1 MMKKSKNG
9 NLNMKKVW
17 TAFNIFEK
25 LLVSF
30 GFAMQMIYILL
41 VAVFKCISTQL
52 FLKMFNEIY
61 TYISLHSFLLVAV
74 IVVYSFA
81 QKARCKEAGVAEP
94 DPSDLLD
101 MSVFDF
107 ILPMIILAVVVITM
121 IVAFYN
127 GEPTDHDA
135 MFDGVY
141 KSTIFIGMNQVVSVI
156 GYCFFKGMAK

>member
-1 MMKKSKNG
+1 MKK
-9 NLNMKKVW
+9 MW

-30 GFAMQMIYILL
+30 GFAMQLIYILL

-74 IVVYSFA
+74 IVVYSLA
-81 QKARCKEAGVAEP
+81 KKARCREAGVAEP
-94 DPSDLLD
+94 DPSDLFD

-107 ILPMIILAVVVITM
+107 LLPVIIFAVMIITM
-121 IVAFYN
+121 IVAFYD
-127 GEPTDHDA
+127 GEPIDHDA
-135 MFDGVY
+135 MFEGVY
-141 KSTIFIGMNQVVSVI
+141 KSAFFIGMNQVASVI
-156 GYCFFKGMAK
+156 GYCFFKGMAKRYER